1 MAADILTQIVE
12 GRKADIKK
20 RGLDFGYEIPQE
32 RKRRVHPFI
41 QEKGVVLEV
50 KRASP
55 SKGDI
60 APKLNASETA
70 LAYQE
75 AGASA
80 ISVLTEENYFKGNL
94 GDLISVCQSVD
105 VAVLRK
111 DFLVFP
117 DEIDVAYKCG
127 ADAVLLIARILDQ
140 DVLAKMLSRC
150 ASLGIT
156 AFVELRLEDDL
167 QKLAAARASDKEA
180 GRATV
185 VCGVNS
191 RDLKDFSIDLLKPLG
206 FLEEIKAAMGQD
218 CNVVFES
225 GIRTA
230 QAASFAGSLGFVGLV
245 LGEAAARDTS
255 KAASFVKAFVSGSQT
270 PNALSWKK
278 IAAKTENLCKAKN
291 PAALLDAQK
300 YRPLVKICGLANV
313 EDALFAADLGADFL
327 GFVFCEASPR
337 NASESVVRSVRAAL
351 RDKNMSQADN
361 AAPRDKPASEASR
374 KSARNNDCGFAFDAT
389 SGPFLVGVVV
399 DATSEQAKAALALVK
414 EGVLDYIQLHGERAA
429 KEFFADKE
437 NASLPHYCAANLSG
451 AAKSGEGGLDNIQGL
466 LDLGEPRVLL
476 DAKVG
481 DKLGGTGTQVS
492 EDLVLKAKKKSP
504 LWLAGGLGAENVRA
518 VIEKYSPELIDASSL
533 LEAAPGK
540 KDLEKLKAFFSEIG
554 AAYAVSAQ
562 F

>member
-1 MAADILTQIVE
+1 MALDILTKIVE

-60 APKLNASETA
+60 APKLNASVTA

-111 DFLVFP
+111 DFLVYP
-117 DEIDVAYKCG
+117 DEIDIAYKCG
-127 ADAVLLIARILDQ
+127 ADAVLLIARILEK
-140 DVLAKMLSRC
+140 DVLAQMLERVS
-150 ASLGIT
+150 SFGMT
-156 AFVELRLEDDL
+156 AFVELRLADDL
-167 QKLAAARASDKEA
+167 QKLVEA
-180 GRATV
+180 KAIAGANV
-185 VCGVNS
+185 PAIVCGVNA
-191 RDLKDFSIDLLKPLG
+191 RDLKDFSIDLLTPLG

-230 QAASFAGSLGFVGLV
+230 QAASFAGSLGFAGLL

-255 KAASFVKAFVSGSQT
+255 KAASFVKAFVSGTET
-270 PNALSWKK
+270 PNALAWKK
-278 IAAKTENLCKAKN
+278 IANARKAK
-291 PAALLDAQK
+291 K
-300 YRPLVKICGLANV
+300 PLVKICGLTTK
-313 EDALFAADLGADFL
+313 EDAMAAAELGADFL

-337 NASESVVRSVRAAL
+337 NASEAVVREVRAAL
-351 RDKNMSQADN
+351 RDKNFSQADN
-361 AAPRDKPASEASR
+361 
-374 KSARNNDCGFAFDAT
+374 AT

-399 DATSEQAKAALALVK
+399 DTTSEQAKAALALVK

-429 KEFFADKE
+429 QEFFADKE
-437 NASLPHYCAANLSG
+437 NLSLAHYCAANLSG
-451 AAKSGEGGLDNIQGL
+451 ADGVDKIQGIL
-466 LDLGEPRVLL
+466 NLGEPRLL
-476 DAKVG
+476 IDAKVG
-481 DKLGGTGTQVS
+481 DKVGGTGTQVA

-504 LWLAGGLGAENVRA
+504 LWLAGGLSADNVRD

-540 KDLEKLKAFFSEIG
+540 KDLEKLKKFFGEL
-554 AAYAVSAQ
+554 
-562 F
+562 